1 MTRKGW
7 RFLGVQW
14 LLLLAI
20 GLQGLGPAFAGLMPG
35 AAADRLQIVVCTSAG
50 IVIMDVPADG
60 QDTDNSLRIHKTG
73 ECLLCGGPP
82 ALPPTLA
89 PLAVAAFAATS
100 HPAFSVGN
108 APAAIRLTDSW
119 AWPPGHSPPF
129 SLLPTV

>member
-1 MTRKGW
+1 MTHKGW

-89 PLAVAAFAATS
+89 PW
-100 HPAFSVGN
+100 
-108 APAAIRLTDSW
+108 RLLRSRQPHT
-119 AWPPGHSPPF
+119 PPF
-129 SLLPTV
+129 LSAMPLRRSA